1 MYKLSKYGV
10 RTKMQNEIQ
19 KLIQKA
25 KEDYTKFVMS
35 GGRGMPDP
43 DSYFGK
49 TLANFENSFE
59 IKEGSKYIKL
69 IRDSGVWGFIVKTD
83 NDKLFQKGDILK
95 AAGYNTPARNKARGN
110 IFADSFSV
118 AWTGPHYLN

>member
-49 TLANFENSFE
+49 TLANFENSFT
-59 IKEGSKYIKL
+59 IKEGKKYIKI
-69 IRDSGVWGFIVKTD
+69 IRDNGVWGFIVKED
-83 NDKLFQKGDILK
+83 GPKFKKGDILK
-95 AAGYNTPARNKARGN
+95 AAGWNAPATNAARGN
-110 IFADSFSV
+110 IFEDFSV
-118 AWTGPHYLN
+118 AWTGPHYLK